1 LHAFAFGGVLM
12 EANFGICL
20 FLLVLLVPFTY
31 AGRATI
37 STTAGGSSGGSDG
50 GSIQK
55 LEVQKH
61 LKNLNRPPVKTIKVE
76 FQIIFFHFL
85 LPLIFL
91 CFLFTFYP
99 FSTFCIDY
107 ITVLFFSF

>member
-12 EANFGICL
+12 EANFGFCL
-20 FLLVLLVPFTY
+20 FLLVLLVPFTC

-76 FQIIFFHFL
+76 FQFFFISYCHSSFFAFCL
-85 LPLIFL
+85 LFILFPLFAL
-91 CFLFTFYP
+91 
-99 FSTFCIDY
+99 
-107 ITVLFFSF
+107 IT